1 MKLRTKS
8 TIAFSVVLLL
18 SGMTTKP
25 MSKVWS
31 ALDSGK
37 SMFKTGKTAVA
48 NAASNMASQMPEIS
62 KESLS
67 ALGKSA
73 LESSKAGLAKASDFA
88 KTNAGKIADVART
101 IPAPYAAAGVA
112 ATAALGTGAYVYSNT
127 PKAQSLPSFGKALG
141 LDINHGGPQMVV
153 DENLAALEVPVT
165 EVSLRNQGPVSGV
178 ASENGTVVVS
188 YEPMREPVAPVV
200 SSELDDKRLQEL
212 DQKLAQSKQDLD
224 RQKKLLSVET
234 DLVDLVR
241 SDRELDLE
249 RERLMQEEAAIQLE
263 ATRLANQ
270 VADKTFAVKA
280 TRKEVTPVAS
290 LVEPKADVAL
300 SSAKNVRFED
310 DEILPLPAPVK
321 DTPSFVKKANQLP
334 EPMNPVAKPAGFVAD
349 NKMVLKSQSSNLDPI
364 APVAAVYKAVA
375 IPVKAPVAPL
385 VKPAAKPVVTV
396 TITSEPVV
404 APVVTPVVSAAQ
416 PVEGVKVLRDAL
428 LTRENNEEK
437 VLNICKDIVENC
449 AKDRTFDINAIVDE
463 NGNTLLHLATT
474 QKYLKVVQFL
484 IANGAQPS
492 MIIKNHA
499 GKSPW
504 DLAVSLQKAAL
515 VKCFTTAFKAQ
526 CK

>member
-18 SGMTTKP
+18 SGITTKP

-48 NAASNMASQMPEIS
+48 NAASNMASKITISEAS
-62 KESLS
+62 KEALS
-67 ALGKSA
+67 TFGKSA
-73 LESSKAGLAKASDFA
+73 LESTKSGFAKASDYA
-88 KTNAGKIADVART
+88 KANASKVIDAART

-112 ATAALGTGAYVYSNT
+112 ATAAVGTGAYVYANT
-127 PKAQSLPSFGKALG
+127 PKAQPLPSFGKALG
-141 LDINHGGPQMVV
+141 LDINYGGPQMVV
-153 DENLAALEVPVT
+153 DENLTTLDVPVT

-200 SSELDDKRLQEL
+200 SYELDEKRLQEL

-234 DLVDLVR
+234 DLVDLAR
-241 SDRELDLE
+241 SDRELDAQ

-263 ATRLANQ
+263 ATRLANE

-300 SSAKNVRFED
+300 SSSKNVRFED
-310 DEILPLPAPVK
+310 EEILPLPAPVK
-321 DTPSFVKKANQLP
+321 DTSSFVKKAKQLQ
-334 EPMNPVAKPAGFVAD
+334 EPMK
-349 NKMVLKSQSSNLDPI
+349 
-364 APVAAVYKAVA
+364 PVAAVYKAVV

-404 APVVTPVVSAAQ
+404 APVATPVVSVAK
-416 PVEGVKVLRDAL
+416 PVEGIKVLRDAL
-428 LTRENNEEK
+428 LTRENNEDMI
-437 VLNICKDIVENC
+437 LLICKDIVENC
-449 AKDRTFDINAIVDE
+449 AKDRTFDINVIVDE
-463 NGNTLLHLATT
+463 NGNTLLHIATT

-484 IANGAQPS
+484 IENGAKPS
-492 MIIKNHA
+492 MMIKNHA
-499 GKSPW
+499 GKTP
-504 DLAVSLQKAAL
+504 LAIAASMVQAKL
-515 VKCFTTAFKAQ
+515 VKCLTAAHKEQ